1 MNKKTID
8 VHHHFYTQ
16 EYIKE
21 LSSIGVVEGGGSQFP
36 KWEPEKSLEV
46 MERYGIDVS
55 ILSVPMPVW
64 YFEDTKKMSDIVRSL
79 NEFGTD
85 IVKQWPSRFGVL
97 ATLPLPDVEATLREI
112 NYAYDILHVDGV
124 NLMSNYQGFYLGDPC
139 FEKVFAELDRRK
151 AVVAIHPSVFTGS
164 DIPSS
169 KNAGSPIKTLEP
181 SLFEFIFD
189 TTRAVAN
196 LVISGTVKRYPNIK
210 FILSHAGG
218 TVPFVANRIIDRSE
232 IIAFYQKVQAGEIA
246 PPAPEVF
253 QEMLKD
259 AQKES
264 LRQLGSMYY
273 DTTFSVNVH
282 EMSSLQKLVENSHI
296 VLGTDYPLAQEIGM
310 RSNMSD
316 LRSYEGLS
324 EHERYEIETNALKLF
339 PRFNN

>member
-8 VHHHFYTQ
+8 VHHHFYTP
-16 EYIKE
+16 EYINE
-21 LSSIGVVEGGGSQFP
+21 LSTVGVVEGGGSQIP
-36 KWEPEKSLEV
+36 QWKPENSLEV

-64 YFEDTKKMSDIVRSL
+64 YFKDAKKMSEVVRSL
-79 NEFGTD
+79 NEFGADT
-85 IVKQWPSRFGVL
+85 VRKWPSKFGVL
-97 ATLPLPDVEATLREI
+97 ATLPLPDVEATPNEI
-112 NYAYDILHVDGV
+112 NYAFDILHVDGV
-124 NLMSNYQGFYLGDPC
+124 NLMSNYEGFYLGDPR

-151 AVVAIHPSVFTGS
+151 AVVAIHPAVFTGS

-169 KNAGSPIKTLEP
+169 KNAGSPIKTIEP

-196 LVISGTVKRYPNIK
+196 LVISGTIKKYPSIK

-218 TVPFVANRIIDRSE
+218 TVPYVANRIIDRSE
-232 IIAFYQKVQAGEIA
+232 IIAFYQKVQSGQIA

-253 QEMLKD
+253 QKMLED

-273 DTTFSVNVH
+273 DTTFSVNIH
-282 EMSSLQKLVENSHI
+282 EMSSLQKLVDNSHI
-296 VLGTDYPLAQEIGM
+296 LLGTDYPLGQEIGM
-310 RSNMSD
+310 RSNMRD
-316 LRSYEGLS
+316 LRSYEGFS
-324 EHERYEIETNALKLF
+324 EKERYEIETNALILF
-339 PRFNN
+339 PRLNG